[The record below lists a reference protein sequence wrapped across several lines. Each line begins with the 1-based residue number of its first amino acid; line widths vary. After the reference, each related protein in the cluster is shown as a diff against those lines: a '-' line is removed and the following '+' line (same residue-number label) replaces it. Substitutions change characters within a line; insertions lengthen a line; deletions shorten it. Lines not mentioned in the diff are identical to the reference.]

1 MKIGFIG
8 LGNVGGKLAGSLL
21 RNNFDLTVRDLDENL
36 TNSLKDLGAKVAKSP
51 KELAEQSDLIITSLP
66 SPEVSAEVM
75 ESEDGIL
82 NGLSEKKIWL
92 EMSTTDENE
101 VKRLGKKVIEKK
113 AIPLDGPVSGGC
125 HRAATGN
132 IAIFVGGE
140 RKAFEKILPALTVM
154 GRKILH
160 TGELGT
166 ASVLKVITNYLASA
180 HLVALGEAWTVAKKS
195 NLDLAKTYKGIA
207 ISSGNSFVHET
218 ESQVILNGSYNIN
231 FTMDLV
237 LKDTSLFDNLA
248 KKLNAPL
255 EISPQIVEIF
265 KDGQKKYGS
274 RAWSSMIVKRM
285 EDLNNINFPS
295 DIKKLNDEELKV
307 LSEEVRS
314 EMIDAV
320 SKTGGHLGAGLGV
333 VELTVAIHATFDTPH
348 DRLIWDVGHQ
358 AYPHKILTGRK
369 NKIHTIRQKEG
380 LAPFPAISESE
391 FDAFGVG
398 HSSTSISAALGMTI
412 GSNDKALAVIGD
424 GALTAGM
431 AVDANVLIFER
442 IREEIKL
449 NKGPARAIELGY
461 EKALSAIIDANITT
475 FITAVILFAIG
486 SGPVRGFSVTLG
498 LGIITSVFTA
508 IFVTRLLIVIWFE
521 RRRPRKV
528 EV

>member
-8 LGNVGGKLAGSLL
+8 LGNVGGKLASSLL

-36 TNSLKDLGAKVAKSP
+36 TNTFKNLGAKVANSP
-51 KELAEQSDLIITSLP
+51 KELAEQADLIITSLP

-75 ESEDGIL
+75 ESENGIL
-82 NGLSEKKIWL
+82 NGLSENKIWL

-101 VKRLGKKVIEKK
+101 VKRLGEKVIAKK
-113 AIPLDGPVSGGC
+113 AIPMDGPVSGGC

-140 RKAFEKILPALTVM
+140 RKAFEKILLPLSIM

-166 ASVLKVITNYLASA
+166 ASVLKVITNYLASV

-237 LKDTSLFDNLA
+237 LKDTGLFDNLA

-285 EDLNNINFPS
+285 EDINNIDFRTKGFP
-295 DIKKLNDEELKV
+295 EELTDNEP
-307 LSEEVRS
+307 EE
-314 EMIDAV
+314 
-320 SKTGGHLGAGLGV
+320 K
-333 VELTVAIHATFDTPH
+333 
-348 DRLIWDVGHQ
+348 
-358 AYPHKILTGRK
+358 
-369 NKIHTIRQKEG
+369 
-380 LAPFPAISESE
+380 
-391 FDAFGVG
+391 
-398 HSSTSISAALGMTI
+398 
-412 GSNDKALAVIGD
+412 
-424 GALTAGM
+424 
-431 AVDANVLIFER
+431 
-442 IREEIKL
+442 
-449 NKGPARAIELGY
+449 GY
-461 EKALSAIIDANITT
+461 EI
-475 FITAVILFAIG
+475 
-486 SGPVRGFSVTLG
+486 
-498 LGIITSVFTA
+498 
-508 IFVTRLLIVIWFE
+508 
-521 RRRPRKV
+521 
-528 EV
+528 